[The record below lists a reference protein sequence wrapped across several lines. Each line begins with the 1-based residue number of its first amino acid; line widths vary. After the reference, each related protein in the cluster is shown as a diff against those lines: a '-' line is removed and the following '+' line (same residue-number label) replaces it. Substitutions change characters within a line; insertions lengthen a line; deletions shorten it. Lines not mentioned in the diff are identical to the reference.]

1 MRTRFHRLFQ
11 SILALVVLLLSSSP
25 LLASEADLAIPDLDK
40 DVFFGNTVSAWKIL
54 FWGALVITGT
64 LGISLYLRAQIK
76 KQPAHQSM
84 LSVASVIYQ
93 TCKTYLI
100 QQGKFLLMLF
110 VLIAGAITYYLVA
123 SSHETKNELTYR
135 TVQELR
141 LEGVSKERVDRLFDL
156 LPIREQAKMIAG
168 ESKNKKD
175 DLEKLNELA
184 AKMKGTGAEAE
195 APTKAEEAKKMD
207 KAEFLKTVRTTLG
220 EDEWTKHEKAV
231 EKILAPAPIPAG
243 MQVMYVLLFAVIGM
257 GGSYAVAWYGIR
269 INTYANARTA
279 FASLR
284 GQPWDVVNIPLRS
297 GMSVGLFLISLELV
311 MMVFILLFVDRRIVG
326 VCFLGFAIGE
336 SLGASALRIAGGIF
350 TKIADIGSDLMKIV
364 FRVKE
369 DDPRNP
375 GVIADCTGDN
385 AGDSV
390 GPTADGFE
398 TYGVTGVALIAFI
411 TLAVSDINIQA
422 KLIVWIFAMRFLM
435 DFMSGV
441 SYFVNQAISEKKYK
455 GLKEFDFE
463 QPLTRLIWIASI
475 LCISTSYLM
484 SYLLISDLSV
494 GGAALPN
501 LWWQL
506 ATIIS
511 CGTLAAVLIP
521 EFTKIFTSSHSKH
534 VHEIVTA
541 SREGGASLTILSGIV
556 AGNFSAFWKGML
568 IASLMG
574 GAYFVSLQG
583 LDQVMLV
590 NLDPDTPGKLV
601 GVGSI
606 FAFGLVAFGFL
617 CMGPVNIAVDSY
629 GPVTDNAQSV
639 FELAQTEHIPGI
651 KEEIQR
657 DFGFEPDFERGKHY
671 LEANDS
677 AGNTFKATA
686 KPVLIGTAVVG
697 ATTMI
702 FSIILLLASAKLL
715 HLNLTEPLVLLGFI
729 CGGAV
734 VFWFSGASMQAVTT
748 GAYRAVEYIKKNM
761 DLEKKEADIEDS
773 KTVVRICT
781 EYAQSGMWNI
791 FIALMTI
798 TLAFALFNP
807 NFFVAY
813 LISIAVFGLF
823 QAIYMA
829 NAGGA
834 WDNAKKLVEVDL
846 KEKGTALHA
855 ATVVGDTVGD
865 PFKDT
870 TSVALNP
877 IIKFSTLFGLLAVE
891 IAVEMIKSGQAAVTH
906 IASACL
912 LAVSLV
918 FVWRSFYAM
927 RIPKEAPATGA
938 AH

>member
-1 MRTRFHRLFQ
+1 VKFGTSLFQ
-11 SILALVVLLLSSSP
+11 DITMPQLPATWTYPHDNFAHSWPTWLKLDSRRIAFLLVFFVALFASTAPVI
-25 LLASEADLAIPDLDK
+25 ASEADLAIPDLHQGK
-40 DVFFGNTVSAWKIL
+40 FNIFGNEISAWNLLFFGS
-54 FWGALVITGT
+54 LVICGT
-64 LGISLYLRAQIK
+64 LGISLYQFYQIK
-76 KQPAHQSM
+76 KQPAHKSM
-84 LSVASVIYQ
+84 LDIAEIIFQ

-100 QQGKFLLMLF
+100 QQGKFLLMLW
-110 VLIAGAITYYLVA
+110 VLIAFAISYYLLA
-123 SSHETKNELTYR
+123 GHEAE
-135 TVQELR
+135 
-141 LEGVSKERVDRLFDL
+141 
-156 LPIREQAKMIAG
+156 P
-168 ESKNKKD
+168 
-175 DLEKLNELA
+175 
-184 AKMKGTGAEAE
+184 GAEA
-195 APTKAEEAKKMD
+195 AAGQMSPLM
-207 KAEFLKTVRTTLG
+207 TL
-220 EDEWTKHEKAV
+220 ALV
-231 EKILAPAPIPAG
+231 LFFSIVG
-243 MQVMYVLLFAVIGM
+243 MA
-257 GGSYAVAWYGIR
+257 GSYAVAWYGIR
-269 INTYANARTA
+269 VNTYANARTA

-284 GQPWDVVNIPLRS
+284 GEPWDVVNIPLRA
-297 GMSVGLFLISLELV
+297 GMSIGLFLISLELV
-311 MMVFILLFVDRRIVG
+311 LMVIILLFVPREIVG
-326 VCFLGFAIGE
+326 FCFLGFAIGE

-364 FRVKE
+364 FNVKE

-398 TYGVTGVALIAFI
+398 TYGVTGVALISFI
-411 TLAVSDINIQA
+411 TLALTEANIRGFLGLPVNEGFIAGDPATHTTNYLDLQA
-422 KLIVWIFAMRFLM
+422 KFIVWIFAMRFLM

-441 SYFVNQAISEKKYK
+441 SYFVNQAISEAKYR

-463 QPLTRLIWIASI
+463 EPLTRLIWIASI
-475 LCISTSYLM
+475 LCISTSFGM
-484 SYLLISDLSV
+484 SWLLIRDLSV
-494 GGAALPN
+494 NVTGGTTTMLPH

-506 ATIIS
+506 AAIIS

-521 EFTKIFTSSHSKH
+521 EFTKVFTSSHSKH

-568 IASLMG
+568 IAGLMG
-574 GAYFVSLQG
+574 LAYFVSMPMDGLGIKESLQ
-583 LDQVMLV
+583 DVMG
-590 NLDPDTPGKLV
+590 PYA
-601 GVGSI
+601 SI

-629 GPVTDNAQSV
+629 GPVTDNAQSI
-639 FELAQTEHIPGI
+639 FELAQTEHIPNI
-651 KEEIQR
+651 KSEIQR
-657 DFGFEPDFERGKHY
+657 DFGFEPDFVRGKHY

-702 FSIILLLASAKLL
+702 FAIILLLKDRGLL
-715 HLNLTEPLVLLGFI
+715 ALSLTDAPVLLGFI
-729 CGGAV
+729 CGGSV
-734 VFWFSGASMQAVTT
+734 IFWFSGASMQAVTT
-748 GAYRAVEYIKKNM
+748 GAYRAVEFIKKNM
-761 DLEKKEADIEDS
+761 RLDKKEADIEDS

-798 TLAFALFNP
+798 TLAFAFFNP

-813 LISIAVFGLF
+813 LVSIAVFGLF

-870 TSVALNP
+870 TSVSLNP

-891 IAVEMIKSGQAAVTH
+891 IAVGMQASSVAHHTTNYAPYIGVVMLA
-906 IASACL
+906 IAL
-912 LAVSLV
+912 T

-927 RIPKEAPATGA
+927 RIPPKAVA
-938 AH
+938 